1 MMIFNVFG
9 RLLGVKRIGD
19 EWRLFRVTLPERKY
33 APATISCCRPIC
45 AKRRSPAIWG
55 IFITRPRRRSGR
67 TCFASNSAAR
77 YSSALRAMMR
87 RWCSSLA
94 AWISSSTEPTSA
106 RFWISLNRPLR
117 ALSGVRLPS

>member
-33 APATISCCRPIC
+33 APSHDIVL
-45 AKRRSPAIWG
+45 PADLREEEIAGYLG

>member
-33 APATISCCRPIC
+33 APSYDIVLPADLRE
-45 AKRRSPAIWG
+45 RRSPAIWG
-55 IFITRPRRRSGR
+55 ISITRRRRRSGR

-77 YSSALRAMMR
+77 YSSALRAIMR
-87 RWCSSLA
+87 R
-94 AWISSSTEPTSA
+94 
-106 RFWISLNRPLR
+106 
-117 ALSGVRLPS
+117 